1 VNSSLQLFVQNFT
14 CISRKFIQHMKIK
27 YEYVDKTIILK
38 RILKKQDDGVDW
50 MHVAKDREKW
60 RVLFI
65 TGLNV
70 RIP

>member
-1 VNSSLQLFVQNFT
+1 
-14 CISRKFIQHMKIK
+14 MKIK

-60 RVLFI
+60 RVLLI